1 MAGEAPGKEFEV
13 QFLQMIVK
21 QGGKKK
27 LDVLLE
33 LFRKE
38 APIRLEEMAQA
49 QDAQDAKASARVL
62 KSSCANLGLMG
73 LESLCEQIME
83 GRSHKELLPQLQAS
97 LKKSLKWLEEERR
110 FI

>member
-1 MAGEAPGKEFEV
+1 MPGEFPDTEFEV
-13 QFLQMIVK
+13 KFLQMIVK

-38 APIRLEEMAQA
+38 APIRLEEIAQA
-49 QDAQDAKASARVL
+49 QDTTEAKASARVL

-73 LESLCEQIME
+73 LESLCEQILE

-97 LKKSLKWLEEERR
+97 LKKSLSWLGEERR